1 MDGLSP
7 CFVCRG
13 QYWLV
18 YLPMLYVMN
27 KKGWYITRFCRANKR
42 THPRIL
48 MGAPVVT
55 DPTLGESLYF
65 VSESYLTGSYDI
77 CLTL

>member
-1 MDGLSP
+1 MVGLSP

-27 KKGWYITRFCRANKR
+27 KIVGIS
-42 THPRIL
+42 P
-48 MGAPVVT
+48 G
-55 DPTLGESLYF
+55 F
-65 VSESYLTGSYDI
+65 VCYGQ
-77 CLTL
+77 

>member
-1 MDGLSP
+1 MCLAWTILVGKSTVFFLSWTVMIGLSP

-27 KKGWYITRFCRANKR
+27 KMVGIS
-42 THPRIL
+42 P
-48 MGAPVVT
+48 G
-55 DPTLGESLYF
+55 F
-65 VSESYLTGSYDI
+65 VCYGQ
-77 CLTL
+77 

>member
-1 MDGLSP
+1 MIGLSP

-27 KKGWYITRFCRANKR
+27 KNCWYISSIGVGLGSMTSQDGGQDGRSKMAA
-42 THPRIL
+42 
-48 MGAPVVT
+48 MAP
-55 DPTLGESLYF
+55 S
-65 VSESYLTGSYDI
+65 
-77 CLTL
+77 